1 MQSLHDHSL
10 WNGFP
15 QSLSLDKVIEFLI
28 DKGSIRSED
37 LLDLV
42 CSESHYI
49 NRDDLSSY
57 LMYKMFHCESRM
69 RHRCIRRPESS
80 DAIVP

>member
-1 MQSLHDHSL
+1 MRSLHDQAL

-15 QSLSLDKVIEFLI
+15 QQLSLSKVIEFLI
-28 DKGSIRSED
+28 DKGSIRTED

-42 CSESHYI
+42 TSEHHYI
-49 NRDDLSSY
+49 SRDDLASY
-57 LMYKMFHCESRM
+57 LMYMTFQCESRI
-69 RHRCIRRPESS
+69 RRRCERRPESS